1 MNEKRKMKWN
11 WHGALLAVM
20 IFIYFCVYVFLN
32 LMIDILQITVS
43 FTSIFIS
50 VIPLLMLLTTL
61 LVYCTSGIRN
71 ISKKQ
76 LMHTAIIGTL
86 IFTYSIFLIGQ
97 NEKLSYFNYNRW
109 VSEPEQRVYM
119 IDHFLNNNSLDSLK
133 KTQVLD
139 LLGAATETSYFNAP
153 NRWVYYLGDERG
165 IMSIDSEWLLIDF
178 DDEEQVINYDI
189 VTD

>member
-1 MNEKRKMKWN
+1 
-11 WHGALLAVM
+11 
-20 IFIYFCVYVFLN
+20 
-32 LMIDILQITVS
+32 MIDILQITVS